1 MSQDQQD
8 NTGGRRPRR
17 PRFEFYYYERVG
29 DSYYLRIT
37 RFTIFVVIGVLAF
50 VMIFLYFEERS
61 GRRRSDINLN
71 IGDPPGPRPDP
82 LAPRLKVEPLPPTPV
97 PIRQGPGDGTP
108 GRRWCPSPTPTLAA
122 TPDDLPSPA
131 PARTQTPPRPPN

>member
-1 MSQDQQD
+1 MSRNERD
-8 NTGGRRPRR
+8 TPEARRPRR

-29 DSYYLRIT
+29 DYYHLRIT

-61 GRRRSDINLN
+61 GRRRSDVNLN
-71 IGDPPGPRPDP
+71 IGDP
-82 LAPRLKVEPLPPTPV
+82 LAPRLKVEPLPPTPL

-108 GRRWCPSPTPTLAA
+108 GRRRRPSPTPLPAA
-122 TPDDLPSPA
+122 TPDDLPSPG
-131 PARTQTPPRPPN
+131 PARSPTPPRPPD